1 MGALPAQSALKS
13 ISGECAMTR
22 CLPAALLVSALSACA
37 APGPGLPA
45 EPAETA
51 PAPKAVRE
59 HPPEP
64 IPDRQTVTAD
74 QVAPAEPS
82 PEGFID
88 NVLQQLSA
96 PDDGRIL
103 GMDVVEVSDPC
114 LEDALRDT
122 ERCRDLHVASSP
134 ASRTAQQPEVTLR
147 IVRPDQ
153 ARIDSFDPDRTVD
166 EIGRGQDQLSSAA
179 QFLGADLL
187 APPPEPEKPET
198 DMMLETEQAIA
209 AGILLVPPPTE

>member
-1 MGALPAQSALKS
+1 
-13 ISGECAMTR
+13 MTR

-45 EPAETA
+45 PPSAGT
-51 PAPKAVRE
+51 PAPKAARE

-64 IPDRQTVTAD
+64 IPDRQTVTAE
-74 QVAPAEPS
+74 QVAPAEP
-82 PEGFID
+82 PADGLVD

-103 GMDVVEVSDPC
+103 GMDVVEAADPC

-122 ERCRDLHVASSP
+122 ERCRGTHVAPSP
-134 ASRTAQQPEVTLR
+134 AHRTALQPEVTLR

-198 DMMLETEQAIA
+198 DMTLETEQAIA
-209 AGILLVPPPTE
+209 AGIVLVPPPPQ